1 MATRKIGVVAGS
13 SASLQ
18 SFASSVLAKA
28 TKNAV
33 ALGGASESVSVA
45 LGASAIPKDAH
56 TCVIN
61 TSNFTFVRSVLPR
74 GSEDQLQLRDAL
86 DVFPSSGINNAQ
98 EVAAAKA
105 ELNQTAK
112 VAVAAA
118 KSNGN
123 KLTLLVKQV
132 SKFENVNALFQQC
145 IEEAAQSAGVAVE
158 IVDSATATNNLIMFP
173 EKVGVIATA
182 DTASADNIELAL
194 SGLYSTSRVFH
205 RAGGAKTIPAG
216 HSPATAAVAVAEAL
230 KELGLTSEANKVAEA
245 AKKASDI
252 AGESILRLFKKK
264 KKRKKLCKKKKE
276 IKVSP
281 QFFFSHLCSSLF
293 VCFLF

>member
-18 SFASSVLAKA
+18 SFASSVLSKA

-33 ALGGASESVSVA
+33 AFGGASESVSVA
-45 LGASAIPKDAH
+45 LGASAVPKDAH
-56 TCVIN
+56 TCVVNASN
-61 TSNFTFVRSVLPR
+61 TGFTFIRSVLPR

-86 DVFPSSGINNAQ
+86 DVFPASGINNAQ

-105 ELNQTAK
+105 DLTQTAK
-112 VAVAAA
+112 LAVAAA

-145 IEEAAQSAGVAVE
+145 IEEAAQSAGVSVE

-194 SGLYSTSRVFH
+194 SGLYSTSRVYH

-216 HSPATAAVAVAEAL
+216 HSPSTAALAVADAL
-230 KELGLTSEANKVAEA
+230 KELGMTAEA
-245 AKKASDI
+245 KKIADATSKVNDI
-252 AGESILRLFKKK
+252 AGESIVKAL
-264 KKRKKLCKKKKE
+264 
-276 IKVSP
+276 
-281 QFFFSHLCSSLF
+281 
-293 VCFLF
+293 